1 MKTFK
6 PLMICLGIAIA
17 LPALAEEPKGDYSAL
32 RPKSEMEAP
41 PAALGE
47 GVLVQR
53 TGTIESVDM
62 ASRLVTVK
70 GPEGGMITVQAGP
83 EVKNLDQVKKGD
95 QVTVSYYQSMAVDVI
110 ASGSAPKSGTETAK
124 VSAEPG
130 AKPAGAV
137 GRQERKTVKIAS
149 VDPIKKAISFY
160 DKDGRWREVSMDRP
174 DLEHYLTELKDGDT
188 VEVVFTEAL
197 AVSITAQ

>member
-1 MKTFK
+1 MRSFK
-6 PLMICLGIAIA
+6 PLIACLGLAVA

-32 RPKSEMEAP
+32 RPKSEMETP
-41 PAALGE
+41 PAALGQ

-53 TGTIESVDM
+53 TGTIEDVDM

-83 EVKNLDQVKKGD
+83 EVQNLGEVKPGD
-95 QVTVSYYQSMAVDVI
+95 QVTVSYYQSMAVDVM
-110 ASGSAPKSGTETAK
+110 APGSAPKHEVDTGA
-124 VSAEPG
+124 VRAEAG

-160 DKDGRWREVSMDRP
+160 DADGRWREVSMDRP
-174 DLEHYLTELKDGDT
+174 DLEHYLEEIKDGDT
-188 VEVVFTEAL
+188 VEVIFTEAL
-197 AVSITAQ
+197 AVSISAQ

>member
-6 PLMICLGIAIA
+6 PLLICLGIAMA

-32 RPKSEMEAP
+32 RPKAEMETP
-41 PAALGE
+41 PAALGDA
-47 GVLVQR
+47 VLVQR

-83 EVKNLDQVKKGD
+83 EVQNLGEVKPGD

-110 ASGSAPKSGTETAK
+110 ASGSAPRSETETAM
-124 VSAEPG
+124 VRAEPG
-130 AKPAGAV
+130 AKPSGAV

-160 DKDGRWREVSMDRP
+160 DEDGRWREVSMDRP
-174 DLEHYLTELKDGDT
+174 ELEHYLTEIKDGQT
-188 VEVVFTEAL
+188 VEVIFTEAL
-197 AVSITAQ
+197 AVSISAQ

>member
-6 PLMICLGIAIA
+6 PLMICLGFAIA
-17 LPALAEEPKGDYSAL
+17 LPALAEEPKGEYSAL

-47 GVLVQR
+47 GVLVQK
-53 TGTIESVDM
+53 TGTIMDVDQ
-62 ASRLVTVK
+62 ANRLVTIK
-70 GPEGGMITVQAGP
+70 GPEGGMVTVEAGP
-83 EVKNLDQVKKGD
+83 EVKNLAQVKPGD

-110 ASGSAPKSGTETAK
+110 APGSAPKAGSEIAMAR
-124 VSAEPG
+124 AEPG

-160 DKDGRWREVSMDRP
+160 DNDGRWREVSMDRP
-174 DLEHYLTELKDGDT
+174 DLEHYLTEIKDGDT

-197 AVSITAQ
+197 AVSITEQ

>member
-1 MKTFK
+1 MKIFK
-6 PLMICLGIAIA
+6 PLMICLGIAVT
-17 LPALAEEPKGDYSAL
+17 LPVLAEEPKGDYSAL
-32 RPKSEMEAP
+32 RPKSEMETP

-47 GVLVQR
+47 GVLVQK
-53 TGTIESVDM
+53 TGTIEDVDQ
-62 ASRLVTVK
+62 ADRLVTIK

-83 EVKNLDQVKKGD
+83 EVKNLGEVKQGD
-95 QVTVSYYQSMAVDVI
+95 QVTVSYHQSMAVDVV
-110 ASGSAPKSGTETAK
+110 APGSAPKAGSETARGR
-124 VSAEPG
+124 AEPG

-149 VDPIKKAISFY
+149 VDPVKKAISFY
-160 DKDGRWREVSMDRP
+160 DNDGRWREVSMDRP

-197 AVSITAQ
+197 AVSISAQ